1 MKHAAPLASAAHS
14 ICFQPDCRGIGP
26 EAVLRLAP
34 ELPVVAPKLRDIHF
48 HASSSR
54 ARRIRSGHVRRII
67 RTPSVHRVLAPAQR
81 LHLLLGCAYGTRWR
95 YTKPKAMPACF
106 TSAWRTAAWLSVR
119 PLRRRPGRRTASTRC
134 CCTRTAFKKPPRIR
148 APHPHPPIARMVA
161 NPIAPAPDRP
171 RRHLAQKP
179 QDALPKPAAA
189 TVATP
194 GSAQCSAFA
203 LPCPQSPW
211 G

>member
-1 MKHAAPLASAAHS
+1 MENAWGALAMKHAAPPASAAHS
-14 ICFQPDCRGIGP
+14 ICFQPDCRGIVP

-54 ARRIRSGHVRRII
+54 ARRIGSGHVRRII
-67 RTPSVHRVLAPAQR
+67 RTPSVQRVLAPAQR

-95 YTKPKAMPACF
+95 YTKPKAVPACF

-134 CCTRTAFKKPPRIR
+134 CCTRTAFKKLPRIR
-148 APHPHPPIARMVA
+148 VPHPHPRH
-161 NPIAPAPDRP
+161 RP
-171 RRHLAQKP
+171 HGCKP
-179 QDALPKPAAA
+179 HRACA
-189 TVATP
+189 
-194 GSAQCSAFA
+194 
-203 LPCPQSPW
+203 
-211 G
+211 